1 MGPMCFDYGF
11 GPFRW
16 VCSSNC
22 PKDLEIT
29 DRIASEVLE
38 EIMKNAP
45 DEIKLQMSDNINW
58 IKEAGENKMVVGS
71 QSKNFVCR
79 CRR

>member
-16 VCSSNC
+16 VYASNC
-22 PKDLEIT
+22 PKDLEVT
-29 DRIASEVLE
+29 DRIDSEVLE

-58 IKEAGENKMVVGS
+58 IKEALGENKMVVGS
-71 QSKNFVCR
+71 QAEFCT
-79 CRR
+79 

>member
-1 MGPMCFDYGF
+1 MVLVLSVGF
-11 GPFRW
+11 
-16 VCSSNC
+16 VHLIV

-38 EIMKNAP
+38 EIIKDSP

-71 QSKNFVCR
+71 QARILYADAEVE
-79 CRR
+79 